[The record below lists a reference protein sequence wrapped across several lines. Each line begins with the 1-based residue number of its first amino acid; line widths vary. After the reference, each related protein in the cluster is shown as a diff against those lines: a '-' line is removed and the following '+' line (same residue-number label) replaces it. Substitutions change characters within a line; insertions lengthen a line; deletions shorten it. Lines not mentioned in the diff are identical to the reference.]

1 MNNQEISNNII
12 NLPSKKS
19 NDVGCCIH
27 CGKGYKSKTMLEKH
41 LILCEIT
48 HKTKNKQ
55 IDVFEND
62 VPSQKM
68 MYKMIL
74 ELGQKLN
81 RMEEKMDKVNKW
93 VVKKKKKI
101 NVLEWLNNTV
111 KPEYT
116 FERVIDNVIIANS
129 DIEYLFNNNIYDT
142 LNEVF
147 SRTIYFDTIPI
158 FASIQKSN
166 LLYIFDTIDGQ
177 LIWTEMTRD
186 KLIRFL
192 NQVQMK
198 LSKALFEWKKQH
210 KAELNSSDTYATM
223 FDKSVSKLM
232 GADFKQDNTL
242 SRIRNM
248 IYNKMKID
256 VKTMVE
262 YEFE

>member
-1 MNNQEISNNII
+1 MNHQEISNTII
-12 NLPSKKS
+12 NLPSKKT
-19 NDVGCCIH
+19 NDVGCCVH
-27 CGKGYKSKTMLEKH
+27 CGKGYKKRSMLEKH
-41 LILCEIT
+41 VILCEIT

-55 IDVFEND
+55 IEVFEDD

-74 ELGQKLN
+74 EMGQKLN
-81 RMEEKMDKVNKW
+81 RIEEKMNEVNKW

-101 NVLEWLNNTV
+101 NVLEWLNNTI

-116 FERVIDNVIIANS
+116 FERLIDKVIIANS

-147 SRTIYFDTIPI
+147 SRTIYYDTTPI

-166 LLYIFDTIDGQ
+166 LLYIFDTVDNEI
-177 LIWTEMTRD
+177 IWTEMSRD

-198 LSKALFEWKKQH
+198 LSKTLFEWKKNH
-210 KAELNSSDTYATM
+210 KAELNASDTYATM
-223 FDKSVSKLM
+223 FDKAVSKLM

-242 SRIRNM
+242 GRIRNM
-248 IYNKMKID
+248 IYNKMKTD
-256 VKTMVE
+256 VKTMIE